1 MARTTAA
8 LAPPKATRAAGRGG
22 AGGGDAASPPP
33 VDELGAPPE
42 SSVRA
47 VSAKAR
53 EELAAAREAELE
65 AQVCTWPRPPR
76 ARRMRATQI
85 DTIQLP
91 SPLIRAPTRAG
102 ARERDA
108 QGVPPVGP

>member
-1 MARTTAA
+1 MTPARTTA
-8 LAPPKATRAAGRGG
+8 LTLPKVAWAAGRSG
-22 AGGGDAASPPP
+22 AGGGGAASPPP
-33 VDELGAPPE
+33 VDDLGAPPE

-76 ARRMRATQI
+76 AR
-85 DTIQLP
+85 
-91 SPLIRAPTRAG
+91 
-102 ARERDA
+102 
-108 QGVPPVGP
+108 